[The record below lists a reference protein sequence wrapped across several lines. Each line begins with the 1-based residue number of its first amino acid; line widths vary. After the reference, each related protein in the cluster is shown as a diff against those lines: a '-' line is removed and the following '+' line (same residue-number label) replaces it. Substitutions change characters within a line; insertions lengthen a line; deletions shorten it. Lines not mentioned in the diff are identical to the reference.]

1 MNKQYQ
7 LYVDHAPSFENDY
20 IGVLPAIV
28 EAKNAKEAWEIM
40 FQDIASGKY
49 EKEIGDDEFYIW
61 ECTEEDLI
69 DEGVD

>member
-1 MNKQYQ
+1 MSKQYQ
-7 LYVDHAPSFENDY
+7 LYVDHAPSFKNDH
-20 IGVLPAIV
+20 IDVLPAIV

-49 EKEIGDDEFYIW
+49 KEEIGDDEFYIW